1 MTEVATGAAPEA
13 APDLAP
19 DLLKGIRQIA
29 GFLDESERRTHYMLE
44 QNQLPAYRIGH
55 RWYAR
60 KSTLIKRIE
69 QLEAE
74 AMSDAGTA

>member
-1 MTEVATGAAPEA
+1 MTESTTKPTT
-13 APDLAP
+13 DLAD
-19 DLLKGIRQIA
+19 DLLKGVREIA

-69 QLEAE
+69 NLEAE
-74 AMSDAGTA
+74 AMSDAGAA

>member
-1 MTEVATGAAPEA
+1 MTEPTTKPTA
-13 APDLAP
+13 DLAP
-19 DLLKGIRQIA
+19 DLLKGIREIA
-29 GFLDESERRTHYMLE
+29 GFLDESERRVHYMLE

-69 QLEAE
+69 ELEAG
-74 AMSDAGTA
+74 AMAEVGAA